1 MEKKYVELSHSFTD
15 MWAETPE
22 NETVLSFRFCKPA
35 KADIARFQAS
45 GAKNG
50 TLASRELLLSLVH
63 EEDKERFLE
72 ALEEYPGILITF
84 ANPILSSAGVS
95 AELGKQN

>member
-15 MWAETPE
+15 MWSEDPDK
-22 NETVLSFRFCKPA
+22 ETVLSFRFCKPT
-35 KADIARFQAS
+35 KADMARFQSS

-50 TLASRELLLSLVH
+50 SNASRELLLSLVH
-63 EEDKERFLE
+63 EEDKERLLE

-84 ANPILSSAGVS
+84 VNPILSAAGVS
-95 AELGKQN
+95 AELGK